1 VPITKKVYVELPK
14 VIKLSKLNDYNS
26 ISRTNEE
33 LLMKKYIIR
42 AWSLPKEARY
52 VTYTMYF

>member
-1 VPITKKVYVELPK
+1 MPITKKVYVELPK

-26 ISRTNEE
+26 ISRTIEE

-42 AWSLPKEARY
+42 AWSPTKEAQY

>member
-42 AWSLPKEARY
+42 AWSPPKEAQY

>member
-26 ISRTNEE
+26 ISRTIEE

-42 AWSLPKEARY
+42 AWSPTKEAQY

>member
-42 AWSLPKEARY
+42 AWSPTKEAQY

>member
-26 ISRTNEE
+26 ISRTIEE

-42 AWSLPKEARY
+42 AWPDMLLTQCIFKKL
-52 VTYTMYF
+52 